1 LLKNLIQLKQKELKR
16 TLFLTAL
23 ICCVLFSNAQQK
35 TIEYSGTEI
44 DFGTLKSG
52 TLYKGIDQQLVGRNL
67 NIIDI
72 HAAASTEQNLWT
84 LTYQF
89 ELKDSI
95 LKAEDIWLQLRSNV
109 NAAEVYFNGHLLLN
123 NGRIGN
129 SINTEKNGLN
139 LIRKHI
145 SRNILVVGIN
155 ELKVRFSNYKNKDG
169 AIFRDLA
176 IGSLTGFTHH
186 ARTIHTASLLFSGI
200 FLFAIFINI
209 ALYFSLNRK
218 KTFLLL
224 AFLFLMN
231 FILSMYETLYWNGL
245 TESISFIHS
254 KTLKAVLEYISS
266 FTLLCIVYFEF
277 GLARKKFILAIV
289 VFVLIALFGDLF
301 SLPMAISLS
310 LIPFVFS
317 CLSSKNDIATKNL
330 IRFSLFLIFFF
341 TFLDDYDLIEG
352 FDFVYLN
359 YIITSIVFKIDLLGM
374 VLFAVMMIYTSAKGI
389 FLEAQK
395 LNAAKLQLEQLEY
408 QFLQKHIQP
417 HFLMNSLMSLQQ
429 LVITDTENASK
440 MIEALSEEFHLLTIM
455 TKKKLVPIEDEINMC
470 KTHLQIMSIQQK
482 ASYQLTVNGVSGD
495 ETIPPAVLHTLVE
508 NGITHGYSGN
518 ENAHF
523 ELTKTRTATGI
534 QYRIFND
541 SKKQTTPK
549 KTTTGS
555 GIKYIEAR
563 LEECYPKKWSLT
575 SKAVDNGWE
584 AIIQL
589 QTNV

>member
-1 LLKNLIQLKQKELKR
+1 MKR
-16 TLFLTAL
+16 ILFLTAF
-23 ICCVLFSNAQQK
+23 ICAVIFCNAQQK
-35 TIEYSGTEI
+35 AIEYSGSEI
-44 DFGTLKSG
+44 DFGTLKAG
-52 TLYKGIDQQLVGRNL
+52 TLHKGIDQQLVGKNL

-72 HAAASTEQNLWT
+72 HAAASTEHNLWT
-84 LTYQF
+84 LAYQF
-89 ELKDSI
+89 QLKDSI

-109 NAAEVYFNGHLLLN
+109 NAAEVYFNGQLFLN
-123 NGRIGN
+123 NGRIGT
-129 SINTEKNGLN
+129 SKSTEKNGLN
-139 LIRKHI
+139 LIRKRI
-145 SRNILVVGIN
+145 PRGLLVAGTN
-155 ELKVRFSNYKNKDG
+155 QLKVRFSNYKNKEG

-200 FLFAIFINI
+200 FLFAILINI
-209 ALYFSLNRK
+209 ALFFSLNRK

-266 FTLLCIVYFEF
+266 FTLLFIVYFEF
-277 GLARKKFILAIV
+277 GLERKKLFLAIV
-289 VFVLIALFGDLF
+289 IFGLIALFGDLL

-310 LIPFVFS
+310 LIPFLFS
-317 CLSSKNDIATKNL
+317 CLPFKNDIATKNL
-330 IRFSLFLIFFF
+330 IRFSLFLIFAF

-352 FDFVYLN
+352 FDFVYQN
-359 YIITSIVFKIDLLGM
+359 YIITSVVFKIDLLGM
-374 VLFAVMMIYTSAKGI
+374 VLFAVFMIYTSAKGI
-389 FLEAQK
+389 FLEMQK

-429 LVITDTENASK
+429 LVTTDTENASK
-440 MIEALSEEFHLLTIM
+440 MIEALSEEFHLLTTM
-455 TKKKLVPIEDEINMC
+455 TKKKLVPIQDELDMC
-470 KTHLQIMSIQQK
+470 RTHLQIMSIQQR
-482 ASYQLTVNGVSGD
+482 ASYQITVKGVQGN

-518 ENAHF
+518 DNAHF
-523 ELTKTRTATGI
+523 ELTKTSTETGI
-534 QYRIFND
+534 QYRLFND
-541 SKKQTTPK
+541 SKKRATLK

-555 GIKYIEAR
+555 GLKYIEAR
-563 LEECYPKKWSLT
+563 LEECYPKHWSMS
-575 SKAVDNGWE
+575 SKAVENGWE
-584 AIIQL
+584 AIIQI
-589 QTNV
+589 QTNT